1 VDPIAARRIIR
12 LGFGTALAMFVS
24 QAFSWDISYITPVLL
39 CFLLSVPMKAPGLK
53 GGLAFVIALLAGIWF
68 TTWLI
73 LPFLTYQPAVGILLL
88 IAACFW
94 SFYYSASGGS
104 PIMGGFLT
112 LGLAVVAA
120 VGSDSIDQVVTI
132 NKALSLNAFLAVG
145 FLWIAHALFP
155 DMPVEGPAQSRPAAE
170 KPSRDEAIRS
180 AWRSTVVVLPVILF
194 FLFYAGSSSY
204 MVVMI
209 KVASMGQQAAADKA
223 REAGKALLASTV
235 IGGMGAVIMWNLLDS
250 WPSLI
255 IYVLLTALGGLI
267 MGRKIFK
274 GKGMHPKAGV
284 WSYAYLTMLVII
296 APSLMDSPGGDAAGI
311 KFYDR
316 LTMMFWATVYAM
328 AAVSIFDAFWRSKA
342 PQTVVE

>member
-1 VDPIAARRIIR
+1 MDPVAARRIIR
-12 LGFGTALAMFVS
+12 LGFGTALAMLVS
-24 QAFSWDISYITPVLL
+24 QVFSWDIAFITPVLL

-53 GGLAFVIALLAGIWF
+53 GGLAFLMALLAGVWL

-73 LPFLTYQPAVGILLL
+73 LPFLTYQSGVGVLLL

-104 PIMGGFLT
+104 PVMGGFLT

-120 VGSDSIDQVVTI
+120 VGSDSIQQLLTI
-132 NKALSLNAFLAVG
+132 NKALSLNAFLAVA

-155 DMPVEGPAQSRPAAE
+155 DVPVEAAAPKRPPAE
-170 KPSRDEAIRS
+170 KPSRQDAIRS
-180 AWRSTVVVLPVILF
+180 AWRSTAVVLPVILF
-194 FLFYAGSSSY
+194 FLLYAGSSSY
-204 MVVMI
+204 MAVMI

-235 IGGMGAVIMWNLLDS
+235 IGGIGAVIMWNLLDI

-267 MGRKIFK
+267 MGRKIFE
-274 GKGMHPKAGV
+274 GQGMHAGAGV

-296 APSLMDSPGGDAAGI
+296 APSLMDSPGGDAAGA

-316 LTMMFWATVYAM
+316 LAMMFWATVYAT
-328 AAVSIFDAFWRSKA
+328 AAVSVFDAFWRSKA